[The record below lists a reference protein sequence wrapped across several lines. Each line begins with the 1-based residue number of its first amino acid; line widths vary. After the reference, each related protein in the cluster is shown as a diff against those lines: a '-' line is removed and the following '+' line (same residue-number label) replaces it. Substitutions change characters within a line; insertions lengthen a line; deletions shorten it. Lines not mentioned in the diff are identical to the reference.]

1 MNSLWI
7 NVLPAAAAV
16 AAALAWW
23 HGGPIPRAVACA
35 AVVACCLG
43 RAPTQGLELFWLSF
57 AVAATWMPVH
67 RSQAVTKGVAMAAV
81 VACLWAPVGAESGWP
96 PLSVAVLGA
105 GSAAWLAILHAVR
118 GRLSSWLPAAALL
131 VLPLP
136 AATPTLWSPR
146 LVDVPDG
153 LSTLVVLAPTPV
165 GSPAIGASTSAWL
178 MLAQPVAVLAVCVC
192 GWAYSKRLHKV
203 AIGVLGVVGLACLT
217 QAALAPATWLEKLWP
232 TLDVVLRLAVASA
245 WSARAGGLAVAAS
258 DAVHCAS
265 SVPGRASLAATGAAI
280 AVFIGFSG
288 QNAAQL
294 APHDPMAWALATMLL
309 AAAGLVLAQPLP
321 QRQSGALSALAVA
334 ALVLGTAALVGG
346 NSAGFAVAG
355 LALL

>member
-7 NVLPAAAAV
+7 NLLPAAATV

-43 RAPTQGLELFWLSF
+43 RAPTQGLELLWLSF

-67 RSQAVTKGVAMAAV
+67 RSQAVAKGVAMAAV
-81 VACLWAPVGAESGWP
+81 VACLWAPIGPESGWT
-96 PLSVAVLGA
+96 PLSVAVFGA

-118 GRLSSWLPAAALL
+118 GRLPSWMPAAALL

-136 AATPTLWSPR
+136 AATPTLWSQR

-153 LSTLVVLAPTPV
+153 LSTLAVLARTSAGPPE
-165 GSPAIGASTSAWL
+165 IGASASAWL
-178 MLAQPVAVLAVCVC
+178 ILAQPVAVLAVCVG
-192 GWAYSKRLHKV
+192 GWIYSKWLQRV
-203 AIGVLGVVGLACLT
+203 VIAVLIVVGGAGVT
-217 QAALAPATWLEKLWP
+217 QVALAPATWPERLWP
-232 TLDVVLRLAVASA
+232 LLDVVLRLAVATA
-245 WSARAGGLAVAAS
+245 WSARAGGPAIAAD
-258 DAVHCAS
+258 DAEHWAS

-294 APHDPMAWALATMLL
+294 VPHDPMAWALATMML

-321 QRQSGALSALAVA
+321 QRQNGVLCALAVA
-334 ALVLGTAALVGG
+334 VLVLGTAALVGG

-355 LALL
+355 LALR